1 MGLSV
6 VFDLSDEDLDYF
18 EKIFSERRAGGEDV
32 ALHDVVEATS
42 QLIATAQTRGAPP
55 FILGKLEELRPMIAM
70 LTDDDWRLP
79 PEDMVRVLGTLAYFA
94 DPEDLIPDDLPAM
107 GYLDDAVM
115 VELAR
120 RHLQPEID
128 AYLDFCSFRTAE
140 TARRNAAGEDTGR
153 GVSRLDW
160 LDARRR
166 ELQDHMHEKRGHVPF
181 FSRS

>member
-18 EKIFSERRAGGEDV
+18 EKIFSERRAGGGDV

-42 QLIATAQTRGAPP
+42 QLIATARTRGAPP

-70 LTDDDWRLP
+70 LTDEDWRLP

-94 DPEDLIPDDLPAM
+94 EPEDLIPDDLPAL

-128 AYLDFCSFRTAE
+128 AYLDFCTFRTAE
-140 TARRNAAGEDTGR
+140 VARREAAGEDTG
-153 GVSRLDW
+153 GHVSRLDW

-166 ELQDHMHEKRGHVPF
+166 ELQEHMHDKRVRLPF
-181 FSRS
+181 FGRS

>member
-79 PEDMVRVLGTLAYFA
+79 QVKELHTIIDFDFYW
-94 DPEDLIPDDLPAM
+94 PAM
-107 GYLDDAVM
+107 DQAVFPNAGTAWCHTSTTVWIGFKSAAYAIFFGEGMVGALFKDWDDQVLCVRA
-115 VELAR
+115 
-120 RHLQPEID
+120 
-128 AYLDFCSFRTAE
+128 AY
-140 TARRNAAGEDTGR
+140 
-153 GVSRLDW
+153 
-160 LDARRR
+160 
-166 ELQDHMHEKRGHVPF
+166 
-181 FSRS
+181 